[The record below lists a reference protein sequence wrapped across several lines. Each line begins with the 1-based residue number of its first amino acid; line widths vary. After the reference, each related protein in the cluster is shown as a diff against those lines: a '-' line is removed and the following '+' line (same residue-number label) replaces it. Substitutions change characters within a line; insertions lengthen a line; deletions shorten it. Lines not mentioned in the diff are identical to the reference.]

1 MKRLHVHINV
11 TDLDQAVGFYST
23 LFAAKPTLVKGD
35 YAKWMLDDPLVNF
48 AISSRGQTE
57 GLSHLGIEV
66 ETPAELDDVYDRL
79 EDAGGPTVKEGAT
92 TCCYHKSVKSWIND
106 PANVA
111 WETFMTTGENTTFG
125 NDPDTALSQKDG
137 ESGACCG

>member
-79 EDAGGPTVKEGAT
+79 EDAGGPTLKEGAT
-92 TCCYHKSVKSWIND
+92 ACCYHKSEKSWIND